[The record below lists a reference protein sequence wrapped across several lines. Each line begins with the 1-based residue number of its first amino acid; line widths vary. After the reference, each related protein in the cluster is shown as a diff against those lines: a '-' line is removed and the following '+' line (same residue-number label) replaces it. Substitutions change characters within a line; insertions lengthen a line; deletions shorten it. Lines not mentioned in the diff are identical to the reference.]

1 MAWFKRK
8 KNTKE
13 KRKKGDC
20 SWGNKREFWECF
32 LPWKHSYRSLICH
45 VQNKFQT
52 TTHLSEAAVPG
63 VRLPASATF
72 YLPAALQGL
81 RAAAPSPNPIMC
93 LVGSQRVGTP
103 PLVPVCVASQLSGH
117 VQRWGPD
124 PGLPLLSAF
133 SRGWLQEEG
142 SFSLH
147 FQDKV
152 SFMRAACWTNQVNW
166 EALNSSHWADPSFL
180 LKADSA
186 DGEITSALNSGS
198 PSLNFTPISGRRGSE
213 QTCDTGVVQFSCA
226 GSEVYYHY
234 FFFFIIITVIIFL
247 APPNPPIWAAF
258 LMPAKPFWF
267 IQAVWVQIAPM
278 FLERWRGLTQQHGW
292 LWIDPLLS
300 VVNIKITS
308 DLTHGRAAGNI
319 NFKKMFSVF
328 EADSSWFYCFYG
340 IISL

>member
-1 MAWFKRK
+1 
-8 KNTKE
+8 
-13 KRKKGDC
+13 
-20 SWGNKREFWECF
+20 
-32 LPWKHSYRSLICH
+32 
-45 VQNKFQT
+45 
-52 TTHLSEAAVPG
+52 
-63 VRLPASATF
+63 
-72 YLPAALQGL
+72 
-81 RAAAPSPNPIMC
+81 MC

-124 PGLPLLSAF
+124 PGVPLLSAF

-234 FFFFIIITVIIFL
+234 FFFYHHHSDYFFST
-247 APPNPPIWAAF
+247 
-258 LMPAKPFWF
+258 AK
-267 IQAVWVQIAPM
+267 
-278 FLERWRGLTQQHGW
+278 
-292 LWIDPLLS
+292 S
-300 VVNIKITS
+300 S
-308 DLTHGRAAGNI
+308 DLSSFPDASEALLIYTGRVGANCSNVFGKMERTDPAARLALDW
-319 NFKKMFSVF
+319 SAP
-328 EADSSWFYCFYG
+328 ECC
-340 IISL
+340 